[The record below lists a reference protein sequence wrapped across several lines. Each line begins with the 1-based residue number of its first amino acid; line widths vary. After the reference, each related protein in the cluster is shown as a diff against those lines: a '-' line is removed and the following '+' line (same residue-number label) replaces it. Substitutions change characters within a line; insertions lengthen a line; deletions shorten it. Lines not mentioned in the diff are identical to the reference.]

1 MKRKK
6 KRVVSILL
14 LIAILIAG
22 AGIWYVNDYYKSED
36 IVQEYINGN
45 INGNAPV
52 AVKEIDTGLFLDGP
66 GTEHAIIFYP
76 GAKVEYTAYVPL
88 FYELAEQGIDA
99 FLVKMPCNLA
109 ILGQN
114 KAEAIME
121 AYEYEHW
128 YLSGHSLGG
137 AMAAS
142 LAAANPENLD
152 GLVLLAAYPTA
163 SLPDTISVISIYGSE
178 DGVLNMEKLE
188 EGRSYM
194 PSDYKEICIEGG
206 NHAWFG
212 YYGEQEGDGIA
223 AISKEEQQ
231 AQTAAAVLKL
241 VECMDGQSDAESEV
255 VGTTTD
261 ARLRADANSDSDKT
275 ENQEEKTMT
284 YQQITPQEA
293 KELMDTREDI
303 IVLDVR
309 TLQEYETG
317 HIIGALNLPNE
328 DIWEEPEI
336 LPDMEQTILVYCRSG
351 NRSKQAAQKLAD
363 LGYENVLEFGGIIDW
378 PYQEMVE

>member
-1 MKRKK
+1 
-6 KRVVSILL
+6 
-14 LIAILIAG
+14 
-22 AGIWYVNDYYKSED
+22 
-36 IVQEYINGN
+36 
-45 INGNAPV
+45 
-52 AVKEIDTGLFLDGP
+52 
-66 GTEHAIIFYP
+66 
-76 GAKVEYTAYVPL
+76 
-88 FYELAEQGIDA
+88 
-99 FLVKMPCNLA
+99 
-109 ILGQN
+109 
-114 KAEAIME
+114 
-121 AYEYEHW
+121 
-128 YLSGHSLGG
+128 
-137 AMAAS
+137 
-142 LAAANPENLD
+142 
-152 GLVLLAAYPTA
+152 
-163 SLPDTISVISIYGSE
+163 
-178 DGVLNMEKLE
+178 
-188 EGRSYM
+188 
-194 PSDYKEICIEGG
+194 
-206 NHAWFG
+206 
-212 YYGEQEGDGIA
+212 
-223 AISKEEQQ
+223 
-231 AQTAAAVLKL
+231 
-241 VECMDGQSDAESEV
+241 MDGQSDAESEV